1 MEHTCLHP
9 YHPDF
14 YHKLSSSELI
24 DAMGKEGRFSN
35 LKIFLTKKDIGALG
49 KPYLMVSR
57 NDFNIIRLLDFN
69 YENEKVILDLQ
80 DTKTNKIT
88 QITIDIYETKFQY
101 LFLNL
106 KDIKDM
112 IHEEIH
118 PDGAIEDLLELDEG

>member
-1 MEHTCLHP
+1 MEHACLHP

-14 YHKLSSSELI
+14 SHKLSSSELI
-24 DAMGKEGRFSN
+24 NAMGKEGRFSN

-49 KPYLMVSR
+49 ELYLMVSR

-69 YENEKVILDLQ
+69 YGNEKVILDLH
-80 DTKTNKIT
+80 DTKTNKII
-88 QITIDIYETKFQY
+88 QIAIDIYETKFQY

-118 PDGAIEDLLELDEG
+118 PDGAIGDLLELDEG